1 MRRTYLPENYHV
13 IQEMHLLNEEDQRKL
28 RRRERAKRMRRK
40 LTSLVK
46 RRRVTCTLLVPP
58 SIDLFVC
65 DVCSPPHACA
75 HTYT

>member
-1 MRRTYLPENYHV
+1 LRRTYLPENYHV

-46 RRRVTCTLLVPP
+46 RRRVTCTLP
-58 SIDLFVC
+58 DLWPLSLSCGSV
-65 DVCSPPHACA
+65 SL
-75 HTYT
+75 